1 MDSIFEGNLHEKIN
15 RIVEAEQA
23 GELQVTE
30 VIQPDTV
37 YYKQQ
42 PESFG
47 GNGVYFNPD
56 SNNRFSLSDNSKS
69 PMYMAESPHTACHES
84 YQDEKF
90 IDQSDF
96 TTNCMAEIRVQR
108 PLRVFDERLLAP
120 HLGVAVGDLMG
131 PKAVYSDTQ
140 RLAKELSQH
149 ADGLTYLSRH
159 TGCPC
164 VVLWSDDVAGA
175 GMVSTDSVT
184 PLSEYTHNG
193 KTGKEILKSQLG
205 ILVV

>member
-1 MDSIFEGNLHEKIN
+1 MGTLFGGNLHEKIKSL
-15 RIVEAEQA
+15 VAAEDA
-23 GELQVTE
+23 SELQVTE
-30 VIQPDTV
+30 VIEQDTV
-37 YYKQQ
+37 YYKLQA
-42 PESFG
+42 ESFG

-69 PMYMAESPHTACHES
+69 PMYMANSPHTSCHEF
-84 YQDEKF
+84 YQEEKF

-96 TTNCMAEIRVQR
+96 TTNCMAEIRVER

-120 HLGVAVGDLMG
+120 LLGVAVGDLMG
-131 PKAVYSDTQ
+131 PKTVYADTQ
-140 RLAKELSQH
+140 QLAKELSQH

-159 TGCPC
+159 TGFPC
-164 VVLWSDDVAGA
+164 VVLWSEDVTGA

>member
-1 MDSIFEGNLHEKIN
+1 MDIIFEGNLHEKIKSL
-15 RIVEAEQA
+15 VAAEQA
-23 GELQVTE
+23 GELQLFE
-30 VIQPDTV
+30 VIERDTV

-42 PESFG
+42 AESFG
-47 GNGVYFNPD
+47 GNGVHFNPV
-56 SNNRFSLSDNSKS
+56 SNNRFSLSDNSKA
-69 PMYMAESPHTACHES
+69 PMYMAESPHTACHEF
-84 YQDEKF
+84 YQGEKF

-108 PLRVFDERLLAP
+108 PLRVFDECLLAP

-131 PKAVYSDTQ
+131 PKAVYLFTQ
-140 RLAKELSQH
+140 QLAKALSQY
-149 ADGLTYLSRH
+149 ADGFIYLSRH
-159 TGCPC
+159 TGRPC
-164 VVLWSDDVAGA
+164 VVLWSNDVAGA
-175 GMVSTDSVT
+175 GMVSTVSVT